1 MGNKI
6 YICMNIDFKNN
17 KIRKV
22 LSDAREMQ
30 KAFGNMAKKVSQRME
45 QLKAA
50 PALSDMV
57 NYQAA
62 RCHQL
67 KGERKGEWIVD
78 ISVNHRMI
86 FEINQNPVPQNKDG
100 SVNTLKVTDI
110 MIIETTDYH

>member
-1 MGNKI
+1 
-6 YICMNIDFKNN
+6 MNIDFSSN
-17 KIRKV
+17 KLRKI
-22 LSDAREMQ
+22 LTDAREMQ

-50 PALSDMV
+50 PTLFDII
-57 NYQAA
+57 NYPAA

-67 KGERKGEWIVD
+67 KGERKAEWAID

-86 FEINQNPVPQNKDG
+86 FEINQNPVPINKDN

-110 MIIETTDYH
+110 MIIGTTDYH